1 MSEVKQRIL
10 YSFVAEVDITNKR
23 IFSRSSHPEVF
34 CTKSALNY
42 LAELTG
48 KQDLFLNKVAGYIP
62 TTLLKQRFMHS
73 CFSVNFLELFRKVLF
88 SALANHSLWF
98 NWTLE
103 NLTINYDLGKYLKIL
118 TIIIAFV
125 ENMNHV
131 PRVIFKNYFLPSTYS
146 DTMPWG
152 QGWENILKF
161 GLVLKQS

>member
-1 MSEVKQRIL
+1 MSEVKQRTL

-62 TTLLKQRFMHS
+62 TTLLKQRLMHS
-73 CFSVNFLELFRKVLF
+73 FFSENFLELFRKVLF
-88 SALANHSLWF
+88 SALANHCLWF
-98 NWTLE
+98 NWILE

-118 TIIIAFV
+118 TIIITFV
-125 ENMNHV
+125 ENINHV
-131 PRVIFKNYFLPSTYS
+131 PTVILKNYFCLSLIATRCPG
-146 DTMPWG
+146 D
-152 QGWENILKF
+152 EVEKIF
-161 GLVLKQS
+161 